1 MKSTPAGRSGCVG
14 HLAPQLAKAVDPAVS
29 LTRFNER
36 RASNP
41 SLIASPEC
49 IIPVEWVRATGLSY
63 DRGGFPR
70 SPGNGSMTGAA
81 AAGARSRPR
90 ERHAVGLPFT
100 APRRPPLGVSAHAD
114 ACA

>member
-49 IIPVEWVRATGLSY
+49 IIPVEWFRARGLAY
-63 DRGGFPR
+63 ARGDFPS
-70 SPGNGSMTGAA
+70 SPGNGSMPGASAA
-81 AAGARSRPR
+81 AAPASPP
-90 ERHAVGLPFT
+90 ERLGVGLPF
-100 APRRPPLGVSAHAD
+100 
-114 ACA
+114 